1 MQPRHRNDSKL
12 TARRPP
18 GHGPRPP
25 RLGTRDRQ
33 PLLKIRPAQS
43 PGVISRTATAARP
56 HLGSGRDLQSRKE
69 FKFGSGGGDGRTAE
83 TRVTASRQSRQS
95 RPTHTRRA
103 AGNVCQPGRQ
113 CYKAPGPARPGPPG
127 TPGSRTQR
135 HCNVAATKGQKPGQ
149 RATTFR
155 NNSSALGA
163 AANNCFT
170 PQKLVVSTAAPA
182 TFAKSRSNFQ
192 NAHA

>member
-1 MQPRHRNDSKL
+1 MRSTTPTAVQPRHRNDSKL
-12 TARRPP
+12 TAKRPP

-56 HLGSGRDLQSRKE
+56 HLGSGKDLQSRKE

-95 RPTHTRRA
+95 RPTHTRSEQPA
-103 AGNVCQPGRQ
+103 MYVSPADNVTRHR
-113 CYKAPGPARPGPPG
+113 ARPGRSHPAPLIVARNATATLPRQRGRSRASGLRPSEITRQRSRRPP
-127 TPGSRTQR
+127 TIAL
-135 HCNVAATKGQKPGQ
+135 H
-149 RATTFR
+149 R
-155 NNSSALGA
+155 NSQL
-163 AANNCFT
+163 
-170 PQKLVVSTAAPA
+170 
-182 TFAKSRSNFQ
+182 
-192 NAHA
+192 

>member
-1 MQPRHRNDSKL
+1 M

-69 FKFGSGGGDGRTAE
+69 FKLAAAAAAAGRRGLASTAN
-83 TRVTASRQSRQS
+83 RQSRQS
-95 RPTHTRRA
+95 RPTHTRSEQPA
-103 AGNVCQPGRQ
+103 MYVSPADNVTRHR
-113 CYKAPGPARPGPPG
+113 ARPGRSHPAPQVVARNATATLPRQRGRSRASGLRPSEITRQRSRRPP
-127 TPGSRTQR
+127 TI
-135 HCNVAATKGQKPGQ
+135 
-149 RATTFR
+149 
-155 NNSSALGA
+155 ALHRK
-163 AANNCFT
+163 N
-170 PQKLVVSTAAPA
+170 
-182 TFAKSRSNFQ
+182 
-192 NAHA
+192 